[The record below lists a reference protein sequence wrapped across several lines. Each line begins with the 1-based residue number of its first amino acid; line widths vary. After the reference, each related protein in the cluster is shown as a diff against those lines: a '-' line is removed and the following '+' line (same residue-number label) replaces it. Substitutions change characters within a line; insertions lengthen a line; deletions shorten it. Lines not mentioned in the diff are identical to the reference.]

1 MRSIARMGLLVAV
14 LSTVPIASAR
24 APYTIPDAR
33 PTSIKQIKEVLRG
46 GGAKESIPEYLEK
59 AMCGGWDKEIS
70 IGEGDENGD
79 GFPDDDDGSYIP
91 NVWGVPGRDYR
102 WYGDLR
108 SGMGTRY
115 DRDDA
120 DDDVDNEFQ
129 YPGSADGLATPCEK
143 NRSSTEKDVWE
154 WKQWWDSYDPVTWEF
169 IEWVPEYELRK
180 HSYQYPEIHDPACR
194 WRMEGGRWP
203 DWPLTPDKPPVPWD
217 QDSVEYEE
225 PPSCYEFCQYL
236 NSFVYEDCL
245 EPYQKDFWVFVGW
258 DEDNVP
264 QFAPITVW
272 TCDAEDVGLKYICTD
287 EKVDEGDWRQACDA
301 PHPDVEEW
309 ANARK
314 CVGEQCRC
322 GNGET
327 PQEDVSAE
335 KRCVRVKD
343 EPELAAY
350 ESYYRHY
357 SGAGYSREALDQYVA
372 EDVSS
377 KSFDL
382 ACYGFYNEFD
392 PKYHQT
398 QKKDRRCVINIDVEN
413 MKESQKGKGEYKEGE
428 VKDKDPTDPNN
439 QRPGGPR
446 GPKEP
451 TNDPPIPGHYNID
464 TDTWYQKL
472 GGAFSFVNEKLF
484 EQWYEKDLGNVFL
497 AYDELDHGKQEA
509 TPQIND
515 ERLLAESNLMRAF
528 DDTAQPRAYV
538 RWWQAQ
544 QTRMSAIM
552 RAPVLRIVLPS
563 AWFVG
568 LDPDD
573 PFLSTQ
579 AGSEIS
585 IDRADRSDRIELQ
598 LEADEDVLG
607 TALAYIERSV
617 LLHVEEEPIPV
628 VVPMGSPAEFRSRA
642 RDWCEWYKAENGA
655 KNCDDA
661 PEEVKKVMERLEEY
675 AKRIDD
681 VRELRA
687 ELSETAGATLDL
699 QRRLLEPIATWFKDN
714 EGKLKALIR
723 GRERAELELLP
734 EWKKAQAQVIEM
746 HERTNLPWCMNQRYT
761 SPVYSLLDPW
771 LPSRGESGSQQVVTG
786 ELGLPQLPTVERPED
801 VIIDFSAVTAMSGTI
816 KLPVLKP
823 VQIRIDI
830 PTPPTPRELAELPD
844 IQLVRDA
851 MKEAIGEMPEV
862 DNQLSNPPTQ
872 EPPPPLSESLLN
884 DGKQALGKM
893 LTILKGMNERY
904 KKFWGSIGP
913 LEPPD
918 PDKPNFDELNEERDK
933 KQKLRCKEWDTN
945 QCQHVEMDLWERVLR
960 IGSRPLVQLKED
972 FKSIG
977 TARTEATV
985 CLPEDDA
992 CQILNPERTDPGF
1005 RWEVRGSA
1013 ANDAPIDALKLKIIK
1028 LTQPPPL
1035 GDVDPILLSPHDDDP
1050 APLQGFHSIRLLP

>member
-14 LSTVPIASAR
+14 LSIVQAASAR
-24 APYTIPDAR
+24 APYTIPDGR
-33 PTSIKQIKEVLRG
+33 PTSIKQVKEVLRG
-46 GGAKESIPEYLEK
+46 GGETKSIPEYLEA
-59 AMCGGWDKEIS
+59 AMCGGWDKQIS

-91 NVWGVPGRDYR
+91 KVWGVPGRDYR
-102 WYGDLR
+102 WFGDLT

-115 DRDDA
+115 DRDD
-120 DDDVDNEFQ
+120 DDDDPDNEYQ
-129 YPGSADGLATPCEK
+129 YPNSADGLTTPCEQK
-143 NRSSTEKDVWE
+143 KDSID
-154 WKQWWDSYDPVTWEF
+154 KDTWDFVQNWDEYDFDLNFVG
-169 IEWVPEYELRK
+169 WVPEYEQRK
-180 HSYQYPEIHDPACR
+180 HTFQYPYFEDPACR
-194 WRMEGGRWP
+194 WRMEGNRWP
-203 DWPLTPDKPPVPWD
+203 DEPALTPDGPIRASDK
-217 QDSVEYEE
+217 DSVEYES

-236 NSFVYEDCL
+236 NRFVYEDCL
-245 EPYQKDFWVFVGW
+245 DPYDKTFITIVGADNNGDPIFDW
-258 DEDNVP
+258 KTVKTCDDEDR
-264 QFAPITVW
+264 
-272 TCDAEDVGLKYICTD
+272 GRKYICTD
-287 EKVDEGDWRQACDA
+287 ERVDEDDRNVACDM
-301 PHPDVEEW
+301 PVREREEW
-309 ANARK
+309 ANSRK
-314 CVGEQCRC
+314 CVGQECRC
-322 GNGET
+322 GEGATDE
-327 PQEDVSAE
+327 
-335 KRCVRVKD
+335 CVHVLDDDQK
-343 EPELAAY
+343 PAY
-350 ESYYRHY
+350 QSYYRHY
-357 SGAGYSREALDQYVA
+357 SGAGYNRKKLDAHVPD
-372 EDVSS
+372 DVST
-377 KSFDL
+377 KNFDV
-382 ACYGFYNEFD
+382 ACYGFYDEFD

-398 QKKDRRCVINIDVEN
+398 KEKDRRCVINIDVEG
-413 MKESQKGKGEYKEGE
+413 MKDSQKGKGEYQEGE
-428 VKDKDPTDPNN
+428 VKDRDPTEPGN

-446 GPKEP
+446 GPTEP
-451 TNDPPIPGHYNID
+451 TDDPPVPGDYNID

-484 EQWYEKDLGNVFL
+484 ENWYGRDLGNVFL
-497 AYDELDHGKQEA
+497 AYDELDDGKQKA

-528 DDTAQPRAYV
+528 DDTAKPRAYV

-552 RAPVLRIVLPS
+552 RAPVLRIILPS
-563 AWFVG
+563 AWFMG
-568 LDPDD
+568 LDPND
-573 PFLSTQ
+573 PFLATQ

-585 IDRADRSDRIELQ
+585 IERADRSDRIELQ

-642 RDWCEWYKAENGA
+642 RDWCEWYKAENSA

-661 PEEVKKVMERLEEY
+661 PEDVKKVMERLEEY
-675 AKRIDD
+675 AQRIDD

-714 EGKLKALIR
+714 EGKLKALIK

-734 EWKKAQAQVIEM
+734 EWRKAQAQVVEM

-771 LPSRGESGSQQVVTG
+771 LPSRKAKGETNGKVETS
-786 ELGLPQLPTVERPED
+786 ELDLPQLPTVARPED

-816 KLPVLKP
+816 KIPVLKP
-823 VQIRIDI
+823 IQIRIDI
-830 PTPPTPRELAELPD
+830 PSPPTPRKLAELPD

-851 MKEAIGEMPEV
+851 MKEAIGKMPRV
-862 DNQLSNPPTQ
+862 DNKLSNPPTQ
-872 EPPPPLSESLLN
+872 EPPPPLSEDFIGRS
-884 DGKQALGKM
+884 KQALADM

-913 LEPPD
+913 VTKLD
-918 PDKPNFDELNEERDK
+918 PAQPNFEELNKEK
-933 KQKLRCKEWDTN
+933 NLKQELKCKEWDTN

-960 IGSRPLVQLKED
+960 IGSRPLVQLKDD
-972 FKSIG
+972 FKSVG
-977 TARTEATV
+977 MPRTEATV

-992 CQILNPERTDPGF
+992 CQILNPERSDPGF
-1005 RWEVRGSA
+1005 RWEVRGSS

-1050 APLQGFHSIRLLP
+1050 APLQGFPTIRLLP